1 MPRKPVEFD
10 PLSADEV
17 EAARRWYARRS
28 PATADQFQDELDQ
41 IIDQIGLSPDLWP
54 AYLHGTRVVRVG
66 RFPYLVVYDETDERS
81 WSSPSPTRAGGPAT
95 GSAGCPEPTALR
107 RNPVSRKAPGFTE
120 DPLRATTPC
129 GRAA

>member
-28 PATADQFQDELDQ
+28 PATADRFQDELDR

-66 RFPYLVVYDETDERS
+66 RFPYLVVYVETDDVVLVVAVAHAHR
-81 WSSPSPTRAGGPAT
+81 RAGYWK
-95 GSAGCPEPTALR
+95 R
-107 RNPVSRKAPGFTE
+107 RLP
-120 DPLRATTPC
+120 
-129 GRAA
+129 